1 MVVIYSSVFTTK
13 INKCQ
18 NFKKYGSSLE
28 ENERKNKMEKIYFFM
43 THEKLRKN
51 RSINLEDEILYSFR

>member
-13 INKCQ
+13 INKYQ

-43 THEKLRKN
+43 THKKLRKN